1 MPFDTLIK
9 KFFPGIVA
17 ALVAVIAYF
26 QASGVVQLA
35 TSSALAPD
43 PEEMASGSLQ
53 RTGAPPNSS
62 TRTRTAN
69 KLFEHNVFDP
79 DTELQRTLPEPEPE
93 PSEEGEKSGPG
104 RLDLSD
110 PLGADTCD
118 GVLVNIVTE
127 SDDPTWSIAVL
138 QAPGEER
145 PSLRRVGDK
154 AGDFEVAY
162 IGFNRVEASPAVWLI
177 KGSDLCQAL
186 LFAEEKAKPSKGSKP
201 EPKKP
206 EPEQKPEGTKPQRG
220 APTVPKEIAEKIEKV
235 SATEFNVDRAVVDN
249 ILENQAQLMR
259 SARIVPEK
267 GADGKTVGIRL
278 FGIRPDTLLGSL
290 GLQNGDRIET
300 INGFNMANPED
311 ALNAYARLRTAN
323 KLSVKLTRRGKP
335 TTVDLNIK

>member
-17 ALVAVIAYF
+17 VLVAVIAYL

-35 TSSALAPD
+35 TSSALAPN
-43 PEEMASGSLQ
+43 PEDMASGSLLRTPTAGGVGAQ
-53 RTGAPPNSS
+53 RTRS
-62 TRTRTAN
+62 AN

-79 DTELQRTLPEPEPE
+79 DTELLRTLPEPEPE
-93 PSEEGEKSGPG
+93 PGEEGDAVGVGK
-104 RLDLSD
+104 LDLSD
-110 PLGADTCD
+110 PLSAKECD
-118 GVLVNIVTE
+118 DVGVNIVTE

-138 QAPGEER
+138 QAPGEDR
-145 PSLRRVGDK
+145 PALRRVGDK

-177 KGSDLCQAL
+177 NGTDLCQAL
-186 LFAEEKAKPSKGSKP
+186 LFTDDEKKVPKSKP
-201 EPKKP
+201 APPKQEKKEEPAKTTP
-206 EPEQKPEGTKPQRG
+206 RRG
-220 APTVPKEIAEKIEKV
+220 APTVPKEISEKIEKV
-235 SATEFNVDRAVVDN
+235 SANEYNVDRAVVDN
-249 ILENQAQLMR
+249 ILENQAELMR

-278 FGIRPDTLLGSL
+278 FGIRPDTLLGTL

-300 INGFNMANPED
+300 INGFNMASPED

-323 KLSVKLTRRGKP
+323 KLSVTLTRRGKP